1 MTAVTLGG
9 MLGAADGMTR
19 SFLASTYPAVA
30 RSVAAPVYYGAVLY
44 WALHGYKVM
53 AGHAALDWSEL
64 VAKAAMTAIVFGT
77 LNWGGLAGVLYE
89 AFVAAMNGT
98 AATIMAGE
106 PTVDMLDALWV
117 NVNAVSDTL
126 RNSSLYEMGMILD
139 GFGLWIVNTILFA
152 IALGYLTLAK
162 FGLAITMVLLP
173 LFIGFGM
180 FPLTRQW
187 LMNWLGYMMSFAF
200 LYILVIA
207 IVRFGFAAFGDA
219 VREAGQAAGVIGSKG
234 VRSALTA
241 ELFLLETSLCIFM
254 WRARE
259 WAGSLA
265 GATTSSSGAL
275 MLVMRGAW
283 PRGGQRASRGGR

>member
-1 MTAVTLGG
+1 MSAVTLAG

-19 SFLASTYPAVA
+19 SFLATTYPAVA
-30 RSVAAPVYYGAVLY
+30 GSVARPVYVGAVLY
-44 WALHGYKVM
+44 WALYGYKVL
-53 AGHAALDWSEL
+53 AGHAPLDWSEL
-64 VAKAAMTAIVFGT
+64 VAKAAMTSAVFGT
-77 LNWGGLAGVLYE
+77 LNWSGLAGDIYQ
-89 AFVAAMNGT
+89 AFVSTMNGT

-106 PTVDMLDALWV
+106 PTVDMLDALWI

-126 RNSSLYEMGMILD
+126 RNSSLYEIGMILD
-139 GFGLWIVNTILFA
+139 GFGLWIVNTVLFA
-152 IALGYLTLAK
+152 IAVGYLTLAK

-180 FPLTRQW
+180 FAQTRQW

-207 IVRFGFAAFGDA
+207 IVRFGFAAFGDT
-219 VREAGQAAGVIGSKG
+219 VREAGQASGVIGSKG

-241 ELFLLETSLCIFM
+241 ELFLLETALCIFM

-275 MLVMRGAW
+275 MLVVRGAI
-283 PRGGQRASRGGR
+283 GKGGRDATRPRR